1 MRMWSYVVLSLDT
14 SVGTAMCQLCVADE
28 ALYDGDVEAKELPC
42 VCHVTLVW
50 NLDAVVVPRKANL
63 QLGISYNLTSRAWIL
78 MKFIFLKSSRLTED
92 NDDLRKEF

>member
-1 MRMWSYVVLSLDT
+1 MRTWPYVVLSLDT

-50 NLDAVVVPRKANL
+50 NLDAVVVPRKTNL
-63 QLGISYNLTSRAWIL
+63 QLGITLHPEL
-78 MKFIFLKSSRLTED
+78 GFG
-92 NDDLRKEF
+92 